1 MDKSIELKTPKEQNG
16 YENKELSSYIG
27 RTIRVFIGYATE
39 DKNLAGDFKK
49 ALEGL
54 GLEVFLAHEDINPSS
69 DWPDAILENLKST
82 DIFMPLITENFRKS
96 LWTDQE
102 SGVALSE
109 NKLIFPV
116 AIDGKMPYG
125 FLGKIQAFKQNS
137 KLPIFAE
144 NIIES
149 IIQSKPKFTSPLLDS
164 LIKLFTSSYSY
175 DDAGS
180 KSALFLNFDMITEE
194 QANEIFRGVV
204 QNDQIYCS
212 SSARGNV
219 KKLFDKYK
227 HLLDKKLLEEMNSK
241 EELAYVVGAS

>member
-1 MDKSIELKTPKEQNG
+1 MEED
-16 YENKELSSYIG
+16 YENKELSSYVG
-27 RTIRVFIGYATE
+27 RTVRIFISYATE
-39 DKNLAGDFKK
+39 DKELAGNFKR

-69 DWPDAILENLKST
+69 DWPDVILENIKST

-109 NKLIFPV
+109 NKFIFPIAV
-116 AIDGKMPYG
+116 DKKMPYG
-125 FLGKIQAFKQNS
+125 FLDKIQAFRQDS
-137 KLPIFAE
+137 KSPILAE
-144 NIIES
+144 DIVEAIV
-149 IIQSKPKFTSPLLDS
+149 QSKPKFTSPLLDS
-164 LIKLFTSSYSY
+164 LIKSFTSSYRY

-180 KSALFLNFDMITEE
+180 RSVLLLSFDIITDE

-227 HLLDKKLLEEMNSK
+227 HLLDTKLLEEMNNK
-241 EELAYVVGAS
+241 EELAYVMGKV